1 MIILVVAA
9 VIVAAATAY
18 AIWAMGQ
25 ERRIETTVRL
35 DARANEVWAVL
46 TDFPAYGEWNPFL
59 TAVSGLLA
67 EDERLDATFTQANG
81 KTSRFRPRVLRVSP
95 ARQIRWLGKLGPGG
109 LFDGEHY
116 FVLAPQEDGTTVLTH
131 GERFTG
137 VLVPL
142 LGRLLADTEQGF
154 TAMNDALAA
163 RLAALGDGPDGDA
176 LDD

>member
-1 MIILVVAA
+1 MIFFIIAA
-9 VIVAAATAY
+9 AIIAAATAY
-18 AIWAMGQ
+18 SLWALGQ
-25 ERRIETTVRL
+25 EQRVETTAHL

-46 TDFPAYGEWNPFL
+46 TDFPAFGEWNPFI
-59 TAVSGLLA
+59 TAISGVLA
-67 EDERLDATFTQANG
+67 EDDRLDVTFQQPNG

-116 FVLAPQEDGTTVLTH
+116 FVLEPQTDGTTVLTH

-142 LGRLLADTEQGF
+142 MKSLLADTEQAF
-154 TAMNDALAA
+154 RSMNAALEA
-163 RLAALGDGPDGDA
+163 RLKTLGE
-176 LDD
+176 

>member
-25 ERRIETTVRL
+25 EHRIETTAHL

-46 TDFPAYGEWNPFL
+46 TDFPAYGEWNPFI
-59 TAVSGLLA
+59 TEIAGLLA
-67 EDERLDATFTQANG
+67 EDERLEAAFTQSG
-81 KTSRFRPRVLRVSP
+81 GEVKRFRPRVIRVSP

-116 FVLAPQEDGTTVLTH
+116 FVLQPQTDGTTVLTH

-137 VLVPL
+137 VLVPFMK
-142 LGRLLADTEQGF
+142 RLLADTEQGF
-154 TAMNDALAA
+154 TSMNTALEA
-163 RLAALGDGPDGDA
+163 RLEAVGR
-176 LDD
+176 

>member
-1 MIILVVAA
+1 VIILVVAA

-18 AIWAMGQ
+18 VIWGMSQ
-25 ERRIETTVRL
+25 ERRIETTAHY

-46 TDFPAYGEWNPFL
+46 ADFPAYGEWNPFV
-59 TAVSGLLA
+59 TQIAGLLA
-67 EDERLDATFTQANG
+67 EDERLDVTLAQPNG
-81 KTSRFRPRVLRVSP
+81 KVNRFRPKVIRVSP

-116 FVLAPQEDGTTVLTH
+116 FVLEPQADGTTALTH

-142 LGRLLADTEQGF
+142 LKGLLADTERGF
-154 TAMNDALAA
+154 TSMNEALEA
-163 RLAALGDGPDGDA
+163 RLAPRD
-176 LDD
+176 